1 LKKSDL
7 QNHTILIA
15 EDDEDSMM
23 MLTTMLKP
31 TNARLLTAVNGQ
43 EAVNLFEQNMD
54 IKLVLMDIKMP
65 IMNGLQATRIIKSRN
80 PSLPV
85 IALTAYALPKDK
97 VSIMEAGCDAIVTK
111 PINKTIL
118 FKEINKHFK

>member
-1 LKKSDL
+1 
-7 QNHTILIA
+7 
-15 EDDEDSMM
+15 MM